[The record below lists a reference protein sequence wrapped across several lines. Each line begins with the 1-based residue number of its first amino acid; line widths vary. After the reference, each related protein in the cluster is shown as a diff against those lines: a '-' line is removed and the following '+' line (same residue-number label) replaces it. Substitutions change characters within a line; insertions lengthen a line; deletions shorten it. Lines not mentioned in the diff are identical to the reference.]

1 MKCFQFG
8 VKGSWMQSSP
18 LQKKTEKKLPHQRH
32 CHHTSCISEFVTRW
46 PLWIFFMHFFCIPKI
61 LQKFSG
67 KKLRKIVE
75 NWKEV
80 AASKA
85 LSSNIL
91 HIRVCD
97 KMATLIFCFCL
108 LLRHILETL
117 SPKVLA
123 MDNQVSGPLWTLHCN
138 NLICQNFQV
147 YQWKNY

>member
-1 MKCFQFG
+1 MLS
-8 VKGSWMQSSP
+8 VWRKGIKEP
-18 LQKKTEKKLPHQRH
+18 IFTFAKKLKR
-32 CHHTSCISEFVTRW
+32 SCRIKGIVIAHLADQS
-46 PLWIFFMHFFCIPKI
+46 LWQDGIFFFFMHFFCIAKI